1 MGPRPDTLLDLTEL
15 GSFNDESKGS
25 RELATS
31 KVCSGEVERCNVYG
45 KCYNRSAGQSAQVLA
60 LLECVLSPAI
70 ISDHGL
76 FKGYVLCKKIH
87 SAQASLHHSYLF
99 PYQPLMRFFLAPLS
113 AYAVDLGWAQA
124 QLDECAKLLLE
135 TRAGSRHEVQRGMI
149 QWWSWW
155 CFLWFHDGPKRSLNP
170 WHYWWRSSH
179 EWWR

>member
-1 MGPRPDTLLDLTEL
+1 M
-15 GSFNDESKGS
+15 
-25 RELATS
+25 
-31 KVCSGEVERCNVYG
+31 ERCNIYG

-87 SAQASLHHSYLF
+87 SPQASLHHSYLF

-149 QWWSWW
+149 Q
-155 CFLWFHDGPKRSLNP
+155 
-170 WHYWWRSSH
+170 
-179 EWWR
+179 